1 MEVNTDTKLFIF
13 LLNKKH
19 KCSIGRGSEL
29 DESCIEILVD
39 KFLKSLLFSRR
50 QAVDGANWKLDT
62 FKIDLKI
69 VRAIESENFGLCFA
83 EHICKFMI
91 FGWYD
96 R

>member
-1 MEVNTDTKLFIF
+1 M
-13 LLNKKH
+13 
-19 KCSIGRGSEL
+19 GRESGL
-29 DESCIEILVD
+29 DEFCIEILVD
-39 KFLKSLLFSRR
+39 KFLKNLLFSER
-50 QAVDGANWKLDT
+50 QTINSANWKLDT
-62 FKIDLKI
+62 FKINLKI